1 MTFLRPLRRRGLRLL
16 APLAAAAA
24 LLVACGG
31 GTSQVQ
37 VFKPARLLVVGDETG
52 MLVDVDGNQDGY
64 RYGLNDR
71 TTAIVAATATTAA
84 TAHCQLLPTPAQ
96 QVAVHYDMRF
106 KECNP
111 ALSDKG
117 DRPAALAEALGR
129 AGALTDDPVTGLK
142 AQLDGITGAAL
153 GSSDMVIVTIGTNDI
168 VDIYTRR
175 SSGAIPTD
183 DAAIAEARRRGTVA
197 AGQINRVL
205 GTGARALVF
214 TLPVLGKSP
223 FALTAGT
230 TAAALITELTSA
242 FNASLRRGIDATDFD
257 GRNYGLVLA
266 DDVTAAMERYPAS
279 YLNSPA
285 NKTDALCAAATLPQ
299 GCLTVVDTDTDGTGP
314 DTDTS
319 VKSDTHLW
327 ASDRFVGPRAHLQIG
342 AQAVSRAANN
352 PF

>member
-111 ALSDKG
+111 ALNDTG
-117 DRPAALAEALGR
+117 ERPEPRAHSLGR
-129 AGALTDDPVTGLK
+129 AGALTEDPATGLK
-142 AQLDGITGAAL
+142 AQVDGISNL
-153 GSSDMVIVTIGTNDI
+153 GPDDMVVVTIGTNDI
-168 VDIYTRR
+168 IAVYEQRR
-175 SSGAIPTD
+175 AGTWATD
-183 DAAIAEARRRGTVA
+183 AQAIAEARRRGQVA
-197 AGQINRVL
+197 ADQTTRIL
-205 GTGARALVF
+205 ATGARALVF
-214 TLPVLGKSP
+214 NVPVLGKSP
-223 FALTAGT
+223 YAISAEAAVAGS
-230 TAAALITELTSA
+230 ADLIGRITLA
-242 FNASLRRGIDATDFD
+242 FNAGLQIGIQPQD
-257 GRNYGLVLA
+257 GRYWGLVNA
-266 DDVTAAMERYPAS
+266 YDTTEVMERYPAS
-279 YLNSPA
+279 YLSSPA
-285 NKTDALCAAATLPQ
+285 NKTDALCTAAMLPQ
-299 GCLTVVDTDTDGTGP
+299 NCLIVTDTDGVAP
-314 DTDTS
+314 DTS
-319 VKSDTHLW
+319 LKSNTHLW
-327 ASDRFVGPRAHLQIG
+327 TTDRLIGPVAQLQIG
-342 AQAVSRAANN
+342 AQAVSRAVNN